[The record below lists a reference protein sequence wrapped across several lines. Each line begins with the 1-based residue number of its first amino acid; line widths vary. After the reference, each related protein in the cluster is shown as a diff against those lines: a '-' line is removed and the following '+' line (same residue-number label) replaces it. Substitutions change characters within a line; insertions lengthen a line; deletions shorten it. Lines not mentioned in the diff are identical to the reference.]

1 MTLLAYCK
9 ALAWLIALWV
19 AVLLAGCA
27 SGQSHQ
33 QYFVHDDF
41 VVEVSTIGAIE
52 RLGGRGTRGV
62 IVAGRWICVPS
73 SGRRDTA
80 GNALP
85 DFEALGHEVWHL
97 RQLGG
102 PDFHPKG
109 N

>member
-27 SGQSHQ
+27 SGQSHR

-41 VVEVSTIGAIE
+41 VVEVSTVGAIE
-52 RLGGRGTRGV
+52 RIAGRGARGA
-62 IVAGRWICVPS
+62 IVAGRVIYGPA
-73 SGRRDTA
+73 SGRRDAA

-97 RQLGG
+97 PELGG
-102 PDFHPKG
+102 PDWHPKG